1 MFGAGVN
8 RWKPDGPGGG
18 PFLPLSWPGRRFFLP
33 FVLARVFRPTFLEV
47 FGLTNFQLGTAFA
60 LYGVVAMLSYFPGGV
75 LADLLSPRKLLALAL
90 VATSGGGLLLASIP
104 SLSSLKLLYAY
115 WGFTTVALF
124 WAALMRATRV
134 WGGLTRQGAA
144 FGLLDGGRGLLT
156 AATAVVLVLVYASLI
171 PEEAGS
177 ATLEQRS
184 AAFRLIIALTAAMT
198 VLAAVPVW
206 FFSRGGPTPSVESDP
221 ALNSAGWPGFW
232 PCRPSGSKLSSSFV
246 PMSDSKRPTTFP
258 FMPRTFSAWMRL
270 KLPSSARYH
279 CGSVRSPLSPPVIWR
294 TVSVPG

>member
-8 RWKPDGPGGG
+8 RWKPDGPRWWALLALIVAGETV
-18 PFLPLSWPGRRFFLP
+18 FFLP

-144 FGLLDGGRGLLT
+144 FGCWMAAGVCSPRQQPWCWSWSMPVSFPRRRALPPWNNGL
-156 AATAVVLVLVYASLI
+156 
-171 PEEAGS
+171 PH
-177 ATLEQRS
+177 
-184 AAFRLIIALTAAMT
+184 
-198 VLAAVPVW
+198 
-206 FFSRGGPTPSVESDP
+206 SV
-221 ALNSAGWPGFW
+221 
-232 PCRPSGSKLSSSFV
+232 
-246 PMSDSKRPTTFP
+246 
-258 FMPRTFSAWMRL
+258 
-270 KLPSSARYH
+270 
-279 CGSVRSPLSPPVIWR
+279 
-294 TVSVPG
+294 